1 MNARHFVP
9 CLVVVAVAAALLAVA
24 GVSSATLIS
33 VGAALACPLAM
44 VLMMRS
50 MGGAHARPDHAGDG
64 RQVGEAK

>member
-9 CLVVVAVAAALLAVA
+9 CLVVVAVAAGLLVVA
-24 GVSSATLIS
+24 GVSFATLVT
-33 VGAALACPLAM
+33 VGAALACPLVM

-50 MGGAHARPDHAGDG
+50 MGGAHAHQGHAGDG

>member
-9 CLVVVAVAAALLAVA
+9 CLLAVALAAGLLAVA
-24 GVSSATLIS
+24 GVSSATLLT

-50 MGGAHARPDHAGDG
+50 MGGAHAHQDRAGG
-64 RQVGEAK
+64 EPQVGDAQ

>member
-9 CLVVVAVAAALLAVA
+9 CLIAAAVAAVLLGLT
-24 GVSSATLIS
+24 GVSSATLLT

-50 MGGAHARPDHAGDG
+50 MGGAHAHQDHAGEG
-64 RQVGEAK
+64 RQVGDAK

>member
-9 CLVVVAVAAALLAVA
+9 CLVVAAVAAGLLALA
-24 GVSSATLIS
+24 GVSSATLLT

-50 MGGAHARPDHAGDG
+50 MGGAHAHQGHAGDSG
-64 RQVGEAK
+64 QVGDAK